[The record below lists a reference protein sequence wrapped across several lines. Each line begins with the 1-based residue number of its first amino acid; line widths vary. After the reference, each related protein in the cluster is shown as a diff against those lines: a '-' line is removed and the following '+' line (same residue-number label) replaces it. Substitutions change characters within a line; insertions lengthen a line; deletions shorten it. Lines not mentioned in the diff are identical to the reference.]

1 VFRQTEEACL
11 DCGGDPF
18 VATDFFPDKNDLVP
32 VCFPC
37 YIDRTDRV
45 RACSVVEVRTEDRNA
60 EFVVGGPSVAE
71 AGEVARSIVE
81 EVSCRGV
88 DAAAALVSTLEE
100 ARDSIGDY
108 HARELARAE
117 RSESRHVYAGTSQ
130 RGTVVDV
137 ETRADEPFRDALAE
151 TVARGILDR
160 HDVRKRADAVDCVS
174 TELPT
179 LTEHRGTHTLGVE
192 ETVWTLAKD
201 RGVSDASERS
211 SENQKAG
218 REFEEFFAGW
228 CEDLNL
234 EARRGKEA
242 LTRFYPEVADEVIR
256 KTDGLAGVPD
266 FLVRG
271 DGQRL
276 FGDGWRPEDDTF
288 VEVKRGTSSLSHE
301 QQRVLAH
308 LKSHGFDVYVL
319 RGEPNEYVFEK
330 R

>member
-11 DCGGDPF
+11 NCGGDPF
-18 VATDFFPDKNDLVP
+18 AATDAFPGKNDLVP

-37 YIDRTDRV
+37 YLDRTDRV
-45 RACSVVEVRTEDRNA
+45 RACSVVEVCTEDRNA

-71 AGEVARSIVE
+71 AGEVARSIVD
-81 EVSCRGV
+81 EVSCRSI
-88 DAAAALVSTLEE
+88 DAAAAPASPLKE
-100 ARDSIGDY
+100 ARDRIGDY

-130 RGTVVDV
+130 RGTVVDL
-137 ETRADEPFRDALAE
+137 ETRTDEPFRGALAE
-151 TVARGILDR
+151 TVARAILDR
-160 HDVRKRADAVDCVS
+160 HDVRKRADAADCIS

-179 LTEHRGTHTLGVE
+179 LTEHRGTRTLGIE
-192 ETVWTLAKD
+192 ETVWSLAKD

-218 REFEEFFAGW
+218 KKFEESFASW
-228 CEDLNL
+228 CEDRNL
-234 EARRGKEA
+234 ELRRGKEA
-242 LTRFYPEVADEVIR
+242 LPRLYPEVADEVIR

-266 FLVRG
+266 FLVHG

-276 FGDGWRPEDDTF
+276 FGDGWRPDGDVF
-288 VEVKRGTSSLSHE
+288 VEVKYGTSGLSGE
-301 QQRVLAH
+301 QQEVIAH
-308 LKSHGFDVYVL
+308 LKSHGFGVYAL
-319 RGEPNEYVFEK
+319 RGEPEDFFFEK